1 MMYDFVIWD
10 FDGTLFDTYPII
22 TRVFLQ
28 ALEKR
33 GIHES
38 YAAINGAVRVSF
50 GELFRYLS
58 AYDLGEEFRL
68 EVEAERRAAEKKLAL
83 PFKGAYGLRA
93 DIVSAGGRNVLFTH
107 RDKTAFEM
115 LRDFGMD
122 TLFCDAVLDGD
133 GFPAKPAPD
142 AVNALISRCTVDR
155 SHAIMV
161 GDREIDIGSGINAGI
176 DSCLCL
182 ALEHNNTA
190 AKYKARDFSE
200 IRKIIF
206 GS

>member
-1 MMYDFVIWD
+1 MYDFVIWD

-50 GELFRYLS
+50 GELYDYLS
-58 AYDLGEEFRL
+58 KYDLDADFTP

-83 PFKGAYGLRA
+83 PFKGAYGLCA
-93 DIVSAGGRNVLFTH
+93 DIVSAGGMNVLFTH
-107 RDKTAFEM
+107 RDESAKQ
-115 LRDFGMD
+115 LLHDFGMD
-122 TLFCDAVLDGD
+122 TLFFDAVLAGD

-142 AVNALISRCTVDR
+142 AVNALISRCNADR
-155 SHAIMV
+155 ARSIMV

-182 ALEHNNTA
+182 ALDYNNTK

-200 IRKIIF
+200 IRRIIF
-206 GS
+206 G

>member
-68 EVEAERRAAEKKLAL
+68 EVEAERRAAEKKLTL
-83 PFKGAYGLRA
+83 PFKGAYGLCA

-142 AVNALISRCTVDR
+142 AVNALISRCNADR

-161 GDREIDIGSGINAGI
+161 GDREIDIGSGISAGI

-182 ALEHNNTA
+182 ALDYNNTA